1 MVYFWVAIVL
11 LAIIVEALVP
21 GLVAIWFVPAGIVA
35 AILALMSV
43 PVPLQIIVFFVLAFL
58 FVIFSRTIFSKFFK
72 KAKDTRTNIDAIIGE
87 KCVVTERI
95 ENLAGCGQVKVGGM
109 FWSARALNEEAVYEA
124 GTVVT
129 VRAVMGVK
137 LIVTAVEQE

>member
-58 FVIFSRTIFSKFFK
+58 FVIFSRTIFSGFFK

-137 LIVTAVEQE
+137 LVVTAVEQE

>member
-1 MVYFWVAIVL
+1 MVYFWIAVVL
-11 LAIIVEALVP
+11 LAIVVEAVVP
-21 GLVAIWFVPAGIVA
+21 GLVAIWFVPSGIVSGVL
-35 AILALMSV
+35 AIMSV
-43 PVPLQIIVFFVLAFL
+43 PVPVQIAVFLALSALFIV
-58 FVIFSRTIFSKFFK
+58 FSRTIFAKMFRK
-72 KAKDTRTNIDAIIGE
+72 KTDTRTNIDAIVGE

-109 FWSARALNEEAVYEA
+109 FWSARTLDEAAVYEP

-137 LIVTAVEQE
+137 LIVSAAEQE

>member
-11 LAIIVEALVP
+11 LAIIVEALLP

-35 AILALMSV
+35 ALLALMSV
-43 PVPLQIIVFFVLAFL
+43 PVPLQVIVFFVLAFL

-72 KAKDTRTNIDAIIGE
+72 KKKDTRTNVDAVIGE

-109 FWSARALNEEAVYEA
+109 FWSARALDEAAVYEA

-137 LIVTAVEQE
+137 LIVSAVEQA